1 MPKGKEVQY
10 LAILQELEPNLLVL
24 GLLIVH
30 PYDESR
36 KIGVFP
42 RRVFLL
48 KLQVFLID
56 SAAPGSKSS
65 SNCGR
70 HPYNV
75 RR

>member
-1 MPKGKEVQY
+1 MPKGKRGAY
-10 LAILQELEPNLLVL
+10 LAILQELKPNLLVL

-48 KLQVFLID
+48 KLQVF
-56 SAAPGSKSS
+56 
-65 SNCGR
+65 
-70 HPYNV
+70 
-75 RR
+75 